1 MSRNNPVLSSVGAD
15 LCVCPGDCVSTGA
28 GADTQVC
35 PYVTYRNIFAQVL
48 RGVSIG
54 LIVLLLLPLDSL
66 GQTIRQTSGS
76 NPRAAALAR
85 AVTIYRDNFGVPHIF
100 GQTDASVVFGL
111 MYAQCEDNF
120 WQLETDLIRALGRQ
134 AEIDGERGLTND
146 LSYRAFETERLSKAE
161 FAALSAA
168 ERALCAAWAEGLN
181 YFLATHSETK
191 PRLLTRF
198 EAWQLLALARSGR
211 RSLGNLGLRSDEV
224 RFGVRLDVA
233 GTAGRGNEELDLSAL
248 QGWFV
253 EPGEERLEGS
263 NMWAA
268 APRKSAS
275 GNALLLINPHVG
287 FFGGGQRYEA
297 HLHSAQGLNVYGFA
311 ILTTPY
317 IRSGFNQY
325 LGWSHTNNYADVADG
340 YLETFDD
347 PQNPLHYRYSNGY
360 RRAVEWTEDVKVK
373 TDNGIEIRR
382 YRFRKTHHGP
392 IVGTRDGKQVAAR
405 IAKLVEGGEV
415 AQRFAMN
422 RAKSLAQF
430 KAALQRL
437 ALTGSNTLY
446 ADRAGN
452 IFYVHGNAVPKR
464 DAKFDWTK
472 LVDGSDPA
480 TEWQGYH
487 RLDELPQLLNPPSSW
502 LQNCN
507 STPFLTTTEG
517 NPRKED
523 FPAYLAPENDTARAR
538 SSRRILAGKEKF
550 SFDDWLQAA
559 TDTTVDDWQ
568 KGVAALV
575 ERWEQVKGE
584 NEARAEAIKPAL
596 LELKAWDG
604 VVKINSTGA
613 TLYLLWL
620 EKRAGAR
627 GERSTDDMAAFEN
640 VVAELE
646 AQFKTWQ
653 VEWGEINRLQR
664 VHTSG
669 NEPFSDANKSWPVA
683 GGPGSA
689 GIVFTYNTRREN
701 GQRRRYGISGNTFV
715 AVVEFGKQLRAQSVL
730 VLGQSA
736 DPHSPHHTDQAA
748 LYAQGKFKPV
758 SFTLPEIKAKLERA
772 YRPGEKP

>member
-1 MSRNNPVLSSVGAD
+1 LSFCCLFQALV
-15 LCVCPGDCVSTGA
+15 P
-28 GADTQVC
+28 
-35 PYVTYRNIFAQVL
+35 
-48 RGVSIG
+48 
-54 LIVLLLLPLDSL
+54 LLLLFA
-66 GQTIRQTSGS
+66 QTGLAQTQKLAV
-76 NPRAAALAR
+76 PQAERLAR

-100 GQTDASVVFGL
+100 GPTDASVVFGL

-120 WQLETDLIRALGRQ
+120 WQVETDLIRALGRQ
-134 AEIDGERGLTND
+134 AEAEGERGLTND

-161 FAALSAA
+161 LAALSAA
-168 ERALCAAWAEGLN
+168 DRALCAAWAEGLN
-181 YFLATHSETK
+181 YFLATHPEIQ
-191 PRLLTRF
+191 PRLLTHF

-211 RSLGNLGLRSDEV
+211 RSFGNLGLRPDEV
-224 RFGVRLDVA
+224 RFGVRVDVA
-233 GTAGRGNEELDLSAL
+233 NTEGREELDLSIL
-248 QGWFV
+248 QNWFA
-253 EPGEERLEGS
+253 EPSEEQLEGS
-263 NMWAA
+263 NMWAV

-347 PQNPLHYRYSNGY
+347 PQNPLHYRYGDGY
-360 RRAVEWTEDVKVK
+360 RTAVEWTDEVKVK
-373 TDNGIEIRR
+373 TESGVEVRR

-392 IVGTRDGKQVAAR
+392 IVGAHEGKQVAAR

-422 RAKSLAQF
+422 RAKSWAEF
-430 KAALQRL
+430 RAALQHV
-437 ALTGSNTLY
+437 ALTGSNTIY

-464 DAKFDWTK
+464 DTKFDWTK

-487 RLDELPQLLNPPSSW
+487 RFDELPQLLNPKTGW

-507 STPFLTTTEG
+507 STPFLTTTDG
-517 NPRKED
+517 NPHKED
-523 FPAYLAPENDTARAR
+523 FPGYLAPENDTARAR
-538 SSRRILAGKEKF
+538 SSRRILAGRAKF
-550 SFDDWLQAA
+550 SFDDWLQAT
-559 TDTTVDDWQ
+559 TDTTPDNWQ
-568 KGVAALV
+568 KEVATLS
-575 ERWEQVKGE
+575 ERWEKAKDE
-584 NEARAEAIKPAL
+584 DEPRAEAIKPVL

-604 VVKINSTGA
+604 VVKTNSVGA

-620 EKRAGAR
+620 EKRAGGR
-627 GERSTDDMAAFEN
+627 GAQGLDDLTAFER
-640 VVAELE
+640 VVTDLE
-646 AQFKTWQ
+646 AQFNTWE

-669 NEPFSDANKSWPVA
+669 NEPFSDAKKSWPVR

-689 GIVFTYNTRREN
+689 GIIFTYNTRREN
-701 GQRRRYGISGNTFV
+701 GQRRRYGISGNSFV
-715 AVVEFGKQLRAQSVL
+715 AVVEFGKRLRAQSVL
-730 VLGQSA
+730 VFGQRA
-736 DPHSPHHTDQAA
+736 DPASPHHTDQAA

-772 YRPGEKP
+772 YHPGDQYRER

>member
-1 MSRNNPVLSSVGAD
+1 MPRRAKL
-15 LCVCPGDCVSTGA
+15 
-28 GADTQVC
+28 
-35 PYVTYRNIFAQVL
+35 
-48 RGVSIG
+48 
-54 LIVLLLLPLDSL
+54 LITLLLLAVSATA
-66 GQTIRQTSGS
+66 Q
-76 NPRAAALAR
+76 PRLPTAPRPKATGPTPEQLAS
-85 AVTIYRDNFGVPHIF
+85 AVTVYRDNFGVPHIF
-100 GQTDASVVFGL
+100 GPTDASVVFGL

-146 LSYRAFETERLSKAE
+146 LSYRAFETEQLSKAE
-161 FAALSAA
+161 FASMSAA
-168 ERALCAAWAEGLN
+168 DRALCAAWAAGLN
-181 YFLATHSETK
+181 YFLATHTEAK
-191 PRLLTRF
+191 PRLLMQF

-211 RSLGNLGLRSDEV
+211 RSFGNLGLRPEEL
-224 RFGVRLDVA
+224 RFGVRVDVA
-233 GTAGRGNEELDLSAL
+233 GAEGRGNEELELSTL
-248 QGWFV
+248 QHWFT
-253 EPGEERLEGS
+253 EPGAELLEGS

-268 APRKSAS
+268 APRKSAR

-347 PQNPLHYRYSNGY
+347 PQNPLRYRYDLNGQRGY
-360 RRAVEWTEDVKVK
+360 RTAVEWTAEIKVK
-373 TDNGIEIRR
+373 TESGLEVRR

-392 IVGTRDGKQVAAR
+392 IVGTHEGKQVAAR

-430 KAALQRL
+430 KAALQRV
-437 ALTGSNTLY
+437 ALTGSNTIY

-464 DAKFDWTK
+464 TAKFDWAK
-472 LVDGSDPA
+472 LLDGSDPE
-480 TEWQGYH
+480 TEWWGYH
-487 RLDELPQLLNPPSSW
+487 RFDELPQLLNPPSGW

-517 NPRKED
+517 NPRKAD
-523 FPAYLAPENDTARAR
+523 FPPYLAPENDTPRAR
-538 SSRRILAGKEKF
+538 SSRRLLSSQAKF
-550 SFDDWLQAA
+550 SFEEWLRAA

-568 KGVAALV
+568 RGVEVLS
-575 ERWEQVKGE
+575 ELWEKLKQE
-584 NEARAEAIKPAL
+584 DEARAEAIKPML

-604 VVKINSTGA
+604 VVKINSVAA

-620 EKRAGAR
+620 ERINNDRTNR
-627 GERSTDDMAAFEN
+627 GDYKDL
-640 VVAELE
+640 VVLEKIREQLE
-646 AQFKTWQ
+646 ADFGTWQ
-653 VEWGEINRLQR
+653 VEWGELNRLQR

-669 NEPFSDANKSWPVA
+669 QEPFSDANKSWPVA

-689 GIVFTYNTRREN
+689 GLVFTYNTRREN

-715 AVVEFGKQLRAQSVL
+715 AAVEFGKQLRAQSVL
-730 VLGQSA
+730 VFGESA
-736 DPHSPHHTDQAA
+736 DPASPHFTDQAP

-772 YRPGEKP
+772 YHPGEPARAK

>member
-1 MSRNNPVLSSVGAD
+1 MMS
-15 LCVCPGDCVSTGA
+15 
-28 GADTQVC
+28 QK
-35 PYVTYRNIFAQVL
+35 
-48 RGVSIG
+48 IG
-54 LIVLLLLPLDSL
+54 CESKKLPFGLAVALVLLSFLHDNSL
-66 GQTIRQTSGS
+66 AQTKQHAPSHNI
-76 NPRAAALAR
+76 RAATLAR

-134 AEIDGERGLTND
+134 AEAEGERGLTND

-161 FAALSAA
+161 LAALSAA
-168 ERALCAAWAEGLN
+168 DRALCAAWAEGLN
-181 YFLATHSETK
+181 YFLDTHPEAK
-191 PRLLTRF
+191 PRLLTHF

-211 RSLGNLGLRSDEV
+211 RSFGNLGLRPDEV
-224 RFGVRLDVA
+224 RFGVRIDVA
-233 GTAGRGNEELDLSAL
+233 ATEGREGKEVDLSVL
-248 QGWFV
+248 HDWFANPSE
-253 EPGEERLEGS
+253 EPLEGS
-263 NMWAA
+263 NMWAV

-325 LGWSHTNNYADVADG
+325 LGWSHTNNNADVADG

-347 PQNPLHYRYSNGY
+347 PQQPLHYRYGNGY
-360 RRAVEWTEDVKVK
+360 RTAIEWTDEVRVK
-373 TDNGIEIRR
+373 TDSGVEVRR

-392 IVGTRDGKQVAAR
+392 IVGMHEGKQVAAR

-422 RAKSLAQF
+422 RAKSWADF
-430 KAALQRL
+430 KTALQQV
-437 ALTGSNTLY
+437 ALTGSNTIY

-480 TEWQGYH
+480 TEWLGYH
-487 RLDELPQLLNPPSSW
+487 RLDELPQLLNPKTSW

-507 STPFLTTTEG
+507 STPFLTTAEG
-517 NPRKED
+517 NPRKEE
-523 FPAYLAPENDTARAR
+523 FPGYLAPENDTARAR
-538 SSRRILAGKEKF
+538 SSRRLLAGREKF
-550 SFDDWLQAA
+550 SFGDWVQAA
-559 TDTTVDDWQ
+559 TDTTPDDWQ
-568 KGVAALV
+568 KEVATLS
-575 ERWEQVKGE
+575 ERWEQMKNE
-584 NEARAEAIKPAL
+584 NEARAEAIKPMW

-604 VVKINSTGA
+604 VVKTNSVGA

-620 EKRAGAR
+620 EKRAGGR
-627 GERSTDDMAAFEN
+627 GEPRLDDLSAFEK
-640 VVAELE
+640 AIADLE
-646 AQFKTWQ
+646 AQFNTWQ

-664 VHTSG
+664 VHTNG
-669 NEPFSDANKSWPVA
+669 QEPFSDAKKSWPVK

-689 GIVFTYNTRREN
+689 GIVFTYNTRSEK
-701 GQRRRYGISGNTFV
+701 GQQRRYGISGNTFV
-715 AVVEFGKQLRAQSVL
+715 AVVEFGKRLRAQSVL
-730 VLGQSA
+730 VFGQSA
-736 DPHSPHHTDQAA
+736 DPNSPHHTDQAA

-758 SFTLPEIKAKLERA
+758 SFTLPEIKTNLERA
-772 YRPGEKP
+772 YHPGEQERVK